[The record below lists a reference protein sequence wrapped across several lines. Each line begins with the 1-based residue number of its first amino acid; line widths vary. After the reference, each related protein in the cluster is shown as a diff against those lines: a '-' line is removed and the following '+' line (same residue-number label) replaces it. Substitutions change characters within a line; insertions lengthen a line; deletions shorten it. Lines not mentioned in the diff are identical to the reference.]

1 MFKPK
6 PPPLGQLR
14 QSYGMASLPDSIKT
28 DAIGEYG
35 HPISKPIGQATIDDI
50 AFAIQSLS
58 TESTALFRRLDALRQ
73 LHDRARR
80 AGGLGSERAVEAA
93 LRIAEGGR

>member
-6 PPPLGQLR
+6 PPPLEQLR
-14 QSYGMASLPDSIKT
+14 QSYGMASLPDCIKT
-28 DAIGEYG
+28 DAVGTYG

-80 AGGLGSERAVEAA
+80 AGARGADLVVEAA
-93 LRIAEGGR
+93 VRFEERRK